1 MRLVLAMLLVPSLAL
16 AAEEKPA
23 AGSGDP
29 MAQWTPPKV
38 KNEAKDKQEIQA
50 VFKAMDA
57 ASRTGDLEAGAALID
72 FPVTMITDDKKGQAS
87 GDAWSREQWTQ
98 VMKPFYD
105 KPMKDAKVTHKPTIF
120 LLSDSLASVTDVYTM
135 TQGGKSIT
143 ARTAMLLARIDG
155 KWRVKAMV
163 EGGWGDAM
171 ARGARR
177 RGRRA
182 APARRPQRTRARATS
197 RRRRS
202 RRRRRPRSRAS
213 RSAPSPW
220 PSPLAL
226 PGGEGSHESSARGSE
241 RERAQRDPTMS
252 ARSAAPSGASSS
264 FTRSLSTSA
273 TMISPTSS
281 TTDRKS
287 PSFCIP
293 AACFWLSSVG
303 VT

>member
-29 MAQWTPPKV
+29 MAGWTPPKV

-50 VFKAMDA
+50 LFKAMEA
-57 ASRTGDLEAGAALID
+57 ASRTGDLDAGAALID

-120 LLSDSLASVTDVYTM
+120 LLTDSLASVTDVYTM

-143 ARTAMLLARIDG
+143 ARTAMLLARTDG

-171 ARGARR
+171 AQGQGGA
-177 RGRRA
+177 
-182 APARRPQRTRARATS
+182 S
-197 RRRRS
+197 
-202 RRRRRPRSRAS
+202 
-213 RSAPSPW
+213 
-220 PSPLAL
+220 
-226 PGGEGSHESSARGSE
+226 GGQGAG
-241 RERAQRDPTMS
+241 
-252 ARSAAPSGASSS
+252 SAAPGAGGRAGE
-264 FTRSLSTSA
+264 TPA
-273 TMISPTSS
+273 TDKGQSDVQAP
-281 TTDRKS
+281 KE
-287 PSFCIP
+287 P
-293 AACFWLSSVG
+293 APGPAKEPG
-303 VT
+303 K